1 MKTERALTKLEE
13 RLMEDMVKDI
23 GGSND
28 PVDAFK
34 AIERYREFCK
44 ARTTRLE
51 GESLIDETT

>member
-1 MKTERALTKLEE
+1 MNTKRELTRLEE
-13 RLMEDMVKDI
+13 NLMEDMVKDI
-23 GGSND
+23 SGSND

-51 GESLIDETT
+51 GESLADETQ